1 MKKEQN
7 ITIKIADCA
16 PISMTIARD
25 TEELVREAERNVNQ
39 VWSRWHAE
47 FEDSTSKEVLAMV
60 AFQFAKLYFQLRHEL
75 EALKLQVEYLSVSS
89 ALAPDRDTL
98 ENTRSIIADLVREVD
113 RCIADLSD

>member
-1 MKKEQN
+1 MTGRGVENEKKCLYLCKFVIMAAELEN
-7 ITIKIADCA
+7 TLRR
-16 PISMTIARD
+16 ISEKSRFLVERYRVLDAENRQKGARVA
-25 TEELVREAERNVNQ
+25 ELEKALAER
-39 VWSRWHAE
+39 
-47 FEDSTSKEVLAMV
+47 DK
-60 AFQFAKLYFQLRHEL
+60 EL

>member
-75 EALKLQVEYLSVSS
+75 EASS
-89 ALAPDRDTL
+89 DGLDDFERELDRLLNLTLPGAPGCG
-98 ENTRSIIADLVREVD
+98 NAK
-113 RCIADLSD
+113 